1 MVIRHDLSV
10 PWRAPTAA
18 LSGNPNWKKYSVLLF
33 AAAMSGA
40 AINDPVM
47 QGCEYRVT
55 CTAHSVT
62 LTVKVIGTSRTGN

>member
-1 MVIRHDLSV
+1 MTCRFSGATL
-10 PWRAPTAA
+10 WQA
-18 LSGNPNWKKYSVLLF
+18 LSDNTNWKKYLVMLF
-33 AAAMSGA
+33 AAAITGA
-40 AINDPVM
+40 AINDPVI